1 MRKLWIVLVLLLVAG
16 AAFAQ
21 SVERFPTNTPVPVP
35 RSTFEGGTLPV
46 PHRSI
51 GSVSVGER
59 APDFEL
65 ETAAG
70 GKRRLSEWRGSW
82 VALWFGS
89 RAAGIAD
96 ADALAAS
103 VAADGVAVLMIA
115 RERTGMLRSWLA
127 QHPEATATL
136 MSDAMADI
144 ACEYGAFD
152 QSRGQSAPGF
162 VLLDE
167 QGVVRVAVL
176 GAALTPEDARRMVQ
190 IAKTSL

>member
-1 MRKLWIVLVLLLVAG
+1 MRSSWIVLALLLVA
-16 AAFAQ
+16 ATALAQ
-21 SVERFPTNTPVPVP
+21 SVERYPAGNPVPVP

-51 GSVSVGER
+51 GSVTVGER

-65 ETAAG
+65 ENGAG

-89 RAAGIAD
+89 RNAGIAD

-103 VAADGVAVLMIA
+103 VALDGVTVLMIA
-115 RERTGMLRSWLA
+115 RERTGMLRGWLQ
-127 QHPEATATL
+127 QHPDASAVL
-136 MSDAMADI
+136 LSDVMCDI
-144 ACEYGAFD
+144 ACEYGAYD
-152 QSRGQSAPGF
+152 QSRGQPTPGF

-167 QGVVRVAVL
+167 QGIVRVAVM
-176 GAALTPEDARRMVQ
+176 GVSLTPEDARKMVQ
-190 IAKTSL
+190 IAKTAL